1 MDLYYNSKS
10 MKLHW
15 GNYIAIFFTC
25 FVVFMLWLISKTFSI
40 NTELVSEDYYD
51 KEIAYQQ
58 KIDKLSNVRRLN
70 AAVQVIQTEDSI
82 QFIFPEAYAHTTVTG
97 IIKLYR
103 PSDISKDKTFS
114 ITRIN
119 NRQTFSKKEFI
130 KGNYVVH
137 VDWKGNTIPF
147 YTEETLYIK

>member
-1 MDLYYNSKS
+1 

-51 KEIAYQQ
+51 KEIAYQE
-58 KIDKLSNVRRLN
+58 KIDKLSNVQRLH
-70 AAVQVIQTEDSI
+70 AAVKIIQTADSV
-82 QFIFPEAYAHTTVTG
+82 QFIFPEIFADTAVTG
-97 IIKLYR
+97 MIKLYR
-103 PSDISKDKTFS
+103 PSDISKDKSFS
-114 ITRIN
+114 IALVN
-119 NRQTFSKKEFI
+119 KKQTFSKNAFT

-137 VDWKGNTIPF
+137 VDWKANAIPF
-147 YTEETLYIK
+147 YTEESLYIK